1 MGIFGKKTVKTNDKD
16 NAKIKMVE
24 VSQLHFDRDFKNV
37 FQQENDKVA
46 EIANDMRTNGF
57 DKSRPIIV
65 TEAYIIVD
73 GHSRFMAAKKAG
85 LEKVPV
91 IIKKFDSRDETIEYE
106 YKMQLNSR
114 RLTDGEYFS
123 AFLKLD
129 EIRRSN
135 PNAQGSSDEAIG
147 RQLNKSARQVCK
159 MREIAKKADSTLLEK
174 IQNGSISI
182 NKAHEMIKASEAKKK
197 AGVVEDDS
205 EEKTSNTGK
214 GINSDSFKLG
224 VLFVLSELE
233 KGRKKTQIL
242 KDKRIAKLELG
253 ELKLNEEEISKISQ
267 RFGIA
272 QIMVKIHT
280 KSICVYFYLNLFL
293 A

>member
-1 MGIFGKKTVKTNDKD
+1 MNIFGKKDKKANDKD
-16 NAKIKMVE
+16 NARIKMVE

-37 FQQENDKVA
+37 FQQE
-46 EIANDMRTNGF
+46 IANDMVINGF

-65 TEAYIIVD
+65 TETYIIVD

-114 RLTDGEYFS
+114 RLTDGEYFA

-129 EIRRSN
+129 EIRKSN

-147 RQLNKSARQVCK
+147 KQLNKSARQVCK
-159 MREIAKKADSTLLEK
+159 MREIARKADAALLEK
-174 IQNGSISI
+174 IQNGTVSI
-182 NKAHEMIKASEAKKK
+182 NKAYELIKTAEAKKK
-197 AGVVEDDS
+197 AGETVVE
-205 EEKTSNTGK
+205 EETATNTDK
-214 GINSDSFKLG
+214 GINQDSFKLG
-224 VLFVLSELE
+224 VMFVLSELE
-233 KGRKKTQIL
+233 KGRKKGQIV

-253 ELKLNEEEISKISQ
+253 ELNLLEEDVARISQ

-272 QIMVKIHT
+272 
-280 KSICVYFYLNLFL
+280 
-293 A
+293 

>member
-1 MGIFGKKTVKTNDKD
+1 MNIFGKKDKKANDKD

-24 VSQLHFDRDFKNV
+24 ISQLRFDRDFKNV
-37 FQQENDKVA
+37 FQQENDKVT
-46 EIANDMRTNGF
+46 EIANDMAVNGF

-91 IIKKFDSRDETIEYE
+91 IIKKFESRDETIEYE

-114 RLTDGEYFS
+114 RLTDGEYFV

-129 EIRRSN
+129 EIRKSN
-135 PNAQGSSDEAIG
+135 PNAQGNSDEMIG

-159 MREIAKKADSTLLEK
+159 MRENAKKADAALLEK
-174 IQNGSISI
+174 IQTGAVSI
-182 NKAHEMIKASEAKKK
+182 NKAHEMIKAAEAKKK
-197 AGVVEDDS
+197 AGEVVV
-205 EEKTSNTGK
+205 EEKTVSNTGK
-214 GINSDSFKLG
+214 GINQDSFKLG

-233 KGRKKTQIL
+233 KGRKKGQII

-253 ELKLNEEEISKISQ
+253 ELNLSEEEVARISQ

-272 QIMVKIHT
+272 
-280 KSICVYFYLNLFL
+280 
-293 A
+293 

>member
-1 MGIFGKKTVKTNDKD
+1 MGIFGKKTLKTNDKD

-24 VSQLHFDRDFKNV
+24 VSQLRFDRDFKNV

-46 EIANDMRTNGF
+46 EIANDMRANGF

-65 TEAYIIVD
+65 TEAFIIVD

-91 IIKKFDSRDETIEYE
+91 IIKKFDSRVETIEYE

-114 RLTDGEYFS
+114 RLTDGEYFA

-159 MREIAKKADSTLLEK
+159 MREIAKKADSALLEK

-182 NKAHEMIKASEAKKK
+182 NKAHEMIKAAEARKKV
-197 AGVVEDDS
+197 GVVEDDS

-214 GINSDSFKLG
+214 GIMIHSNSVFFSFCRNWK
-224 VLFVLSELE
+224 
-233 KGRKKTQIL
+233 KAGRKV
-242 KDKRIAKLELG
+242 
-253 ELKLNEEEISKISQ
+253 
-267 RFGIA
+267 RF
-272 QIMVKIHT
+272 
-280 KSICVYFYLNLFL
+280 
-293 A
+293 

>member
-1 MGIFGKKTVKTNDKD
+1 MNIFGNKNKKANDKD

-46 EIANDMRTNGF
+46 EIANDMRANGF

-73 GHSRFMAAKKAG
+73 WHSRFMAAKKAG

-91 IIKKFDSRDETIEYE
+91 IVKKFDSRDETIEYE
-106 YKMQLNSR
+106 YKMQLNSP
-114 RLTDGEYFS
+114 RLTDGEYF
-123 AFLKLD
+123 AVFLKLD
-129 EIRRSN
+129 KIRRSN

-159 MREIAKKADSTLLEK
+159 MREIAKKADAALLEK
-174 IQNGSISI
+174 IQNWSVSI
-182 NKAHEMIKASEAKKK
+182 NKAHEMIKAAEARKKSGIVE
-197 AGVVEDDS
+197 AGH
-205 EEKTSNTGK
+205 EEKASNTWK

-233 KGRKKTQIL
+233 RGRKKSQIL
-242 KDKRIAKLELG
+242 NDKRIAKLEVG
-253 ELKLNEEEISKISQ
+253 ELNLSDEDVLRISQ

-272 QIMVKIHT
+272 
-280 KSICVYFYLNLFL
+280 
-293 A
+293 

>member
-1 MGIFGKKTVKTNDKD
+1 MSIFGNKNKKTNDKD
-16 NAKIKMVE
+16 NAKIKLVE
-24 VSQLHFDRDFKNV
+24 VSLLHFDRDFKNV

-46 EIANDMRTNGF
+46 EIANDMRANGF

-73 GHSRFMAAKKAG
+73 GHSRYMAAKKAG

-114 RLTDGEYFS
+114 RLTDGEYFA

-159 MREIAKKADSTLLEK
+159 MREIAKKAD
-174 IQNGSISI
+174 
-182 NKAHEMIKASEAKKK
+182 A
-197 AGVVEDDS
+197 
-205 EEKTSNTGK
+205 
-214 GINSDSFKLG
+214 
-224 VLFVLSELE
+224 
-233 KGRKKTQIL
+233 
-242 KDKRIAKLELG
+242 
-253 ELKLNEEEISKISQ
+253 
-267 RFGIA
+267 
-272 QIMVKIHT
+272 
-280 KSICVYFYLNLFL
+280 
-293 A
+293 

>member
-1 MGIFGKKTVKTNDKD
+1 
-16 NAKIKMVE
+16 
-24 VSQLHFDRDFKNV
+24 
-37 FQQENDKVA
+37 
-46 EIANDMRTNGF
+46 MRTNGF

-114 RLTDGEYFS
+114 RLTDGEYFA

-159 MREIAKKADSTLLEK
+159 MREISKKADASLLEK
-174 IQNGSISI
+174 IQNGSVSI
-182 NKAHEMIKASEAKKK
+182 NKAHELIKAAEARKK
-197 AGVVEDDS
+197 AGVA
-205 EEKTSNTGK
+205 EEVSDEKSSNTGK

-233 KGRKKTQIL
+233 KGRKKGQIL

-253 ELKLNEEEISKISQ
+253 ELNLSEEDVQRISQ

-272 QIMVKIHT
+272 
-280 KSICVYFYLNLFL
+280 
-293 A
+293 

>member
-1 MGIFGKKTVKTNDKD
+1 MRLFGNTTKKANDKD

-24 VSQLHFDRDFKNV
+24 VSQLHFDRDFRNV

-65 TEAYIIVD
+65 NEAYIIVD

-85 LEKVPV
+85 LEKVLV
-91 IIKKFDSRDETIEYE
+91 IIKKFDSRDETIEY
-106 YKMQLNSR
+106 KMQLNSR
-114 RLTDGEYFS
+114 RLINGEYFA

-159 MREIAKKADSTLLEK
+159 MREIAKKADTSLLEK
-174 IQNGSISI
+174 IQNGSVSI
-182 NKAHEMIKASEAKKK
+182 NKAHEMIKAAEAKRKT
-197 AGVVEDDS
+197 GVA
-205 EEKTSNTGK
+205 EEVADEKVSNTGK

-233 KGRKKTQIL
+233 KGRKKGQIL

-253 ELKLNEEEISKISQ
+253 TFNLSEEDVARISQ
-267 RFGIA
+267 RFGI
-272 QIMVKIHT
+272 T
-280 KSICVYFYLNLFL
+280 
-293 A
+293 